1 MEIEKRKK
9 DYRPLIIALLSL
21 LIIGLVIG
29 GTFAYFTS
37 TFSIPN
43 VFNSKPYSTK
53 ITEDFVSPSNWTPGT
68 VTSKKFNVTNTGDV
82 DVAVRVSYTESWVS
96 ANGDPLPL
104 TQNNERVALIQW
116 YSLNNW
122 TNSNGY
128 FYYNYKLTKNESTQ
142 PLIKAVEF
150 NKNVVNDANCVTS
163 GNEITCT
170 SSGDGYDGATYTLTI
185 TAETVQY
192 DAYRDYWGT
201 NAIIA
206 DSSAPARVGQ
216 FVAVNPTP
224 TLNIGKEFCMD
235 DECFYILNTNSTTT
249 SLITKYNVVYSSD
262 PSVLLPKQNST
273 ESEYTWFSTTNYWH
287 DTTNNVLKTAYAKD
301 YSNNTASY
309 SVSPYPYVYDSNS
322 ILNIRVTEYVT
333 YLTDVLNAADRYNL
347 GTNISRTNTV
357 GRVPSFE
364 EIETIMNNSGGNI
377 PLWIQG
383 DYWTGSAAGGLNGVN
398 IWKVTV
404 TSLSATSGINQGNIS
419 AGNYGPSGC
428 RVVIEV
434 PTSSL
439 Q

>member
-185 TAETVQY
+185 TAETVQ
-192 DAYRDYWGT
+192 
-201 NAIIA
+201 
-206 DSSAPARVGQ
+206 
-216 FVAVNPTP
+216 
-224 TLNIGKEFCMD
+224 
-235 DECFYILNTNSTTT
+235 
-249 SLITKYNVVYSSD
+249 
-262 PSVLLPKQNST
+262 
-273 ESEYTWFSTTNYWH
+273 
-287 DTTNNVLKTAYAKD
+287 
-301 YSNNTASY
+301 
-309 SVSPYPYVYDSNS
+309 
-322 ILNIRVTEYVT
+322 
-333 YLTDVLNAADRYNL
+333 
-347 GTNISRTNTV
+347 
-357 GRVPSFE
+357 
-364 EIETIMNNSGGNI
+364 
-377 PLWIQG
+377 
-383 DYWTGSAAGGLNGVN
+383 
-398 IWKVTV
+398 
-404 TSLSATSGINQGNIS
+404 
-419 AGNYGPSGC
+419 
-428 RVVIEV
+428 
-434 PTSSL
+434 
-439 Q
+439 